1 MLNVNNTCPLRFI
14 VCFNSHTHYDTEES
28 IVKNHYK
35 YLALLLLITS
45 QAFAEQYV
53 VHLDTSKSPDLQNF
67 EELSIYGDLYTIEDS
82 NGLTT
87 TLLGPYEGKKAA
99 KEILD
104 EVHVAGH
111 YAAYV
116 SEYKS
121 TDVSSSVSDNAKHQ
135 YSIANFDVK
144 RLLDGTM
151 LEKWN
156 MLTPQQQASI
166 TYLNGSLQVLDGD
179 EYVTLKDY
187 TTSKVVS
194 RFN

>member
-1 MLNVNNTCPLRFI
+1 MNRGK
-14 VCFNSHTHYDTEES
+14 
-28 IVKNHYK
+28 IVKKHYK
-35 YLALLLLITS
+35 YIGLLLLISS

-53 VHLDTSKSPDLQNF
+53 VHLDTSKSPDLLNY
-67 EELSIYGDLYTIEDS
+67 EELSIYGNLYTVEDS

-87 TLLGPYEGKKAA
+87 TLLGPYEDKKAA
-99 KEILD
+99 KEILG

-121 TDVSSSVSDNAKHQ
+121 TDVSTVMSDNAKHQ

-144 RLLDGTM
+144 RLLDGKM

-166 TYLNGSLQVLDGD
+166 TYLNGELQVLDGE
-179 EYVTLKDY
+179 EYVTLKDF
-187 TTSKVVS
+187 TASKVVS
-194 RFN
+194 QIN